1 MLRILGIDARF
12 DRRAGAG
19 DLALLERQRLPG
31 GDPKLPFD
39 EVEAGHRFGHR
50 MLDLEPRV
58 HLEEVKV
65 AGLSGRAR
73 DRPRDR

>member
-1 MLRILGIDARF
+1 MLRILGIDPRF

-19 DLALLERQRLPG
+19 DLALLKRQRLPG
-31 GDPKLPFD
+31 SHPELPFD
-39 EVEAGHRFGHR
+39 KVEAGHRFGHR

-58 HLEEVKV
+58 HLEKVEV

-73 DRPRDR
+73 DRR